1 MTPSAQTVA
10 FLGTGTM
17 GGPMACNLVRAG
29 FDVVAWN
36 RTPARTSRLA
46 APGMRAVAT
55 PAQAMRAARCAIV
68 MLSTGPVV
76 DEVLFRP
83 DVAGVVPVDALAEDS
98 LLIVMSSIPVDTC
111 RRQAAYL
118 ARRRVLYVD
127 APVSGG
133 ERGAQ
138 AASLAILAGGTLAAV
153 ARAAPIFAAL
163 GRVTRIGDVGA
174 GQLAKLAN
182 QIIVGIT
189 VAAVAEA
196 LHFARAG
203 GADPA
208 AVRSA
213 IEGGFADSTVLRQHG
228 VRMVEGDFAPGGT
241 ATFQLKDLV
250 TADALAG
257 SLGLQL
263 PLLDAARH
271 LFAAMVQN
279 GDGELDHSAVI
290 REIARRGPSPQVAA

>member
-1 MTPSAQTVA
+1 MTPSAQTIA

-36 RTPARTSRLA
+36 RTPARASRLA
-46 APGMRAVAT
+46 APGMRAAAT
-55 PAQAMRAARCAIV
+55 PMLAMRDAQCAIV

-76 DEVLFRP
+76 DEVLFQP
-83 DVAGVVPVDALAEDS
+83 DATGAVPADALVEGS
-98 LLIVMSSIPVDTC
+98 LLIVMSSIPVETC

-118 ARRRVLYVD
+118 ARRGVQYVD

-133 ERGAQ
+133 ERGAL
-138 AASLAILAGGTLAAV
+138 AASLAIMAGGSQAAV
-153 ARAAPIFAAL
+153 ARAAPMFAAL
-163 GRVTRIGDVGA
+163 GRATRIGDVGA

-182 QIIVGIT
+182 QIIVGVT

-208 AVRSA
+208 AVRAA
-213 IEGGFADSTVLRQHG
+213 IEGGFADSAVLRQHG
-228 VRMVEGDFAPGGT
+228 VRMVEGDFVPGGT

-250 TADALAG
+250 TAHGLAE

-271 LFAAMVQN
+271 LFGEMVQN